1 MKKKWLSLLLVGV
14 MALSVALSGC
24 GGSGGSGG
32 SGGGASDETGAAPA
46 GGGEDAA
53 AAEDSH
59 LDFGIYWFGD
69 DLDPGNGWNGWTLTR
84 AAVGETL
91 VTVDENLNFVG
102 QIADEWSVDDDQV
115 TWRFHIRDGVTFQN
129 GNVCDAEAVVGS
141 IQRSLEV
148 NERGQTNLKLASV
161 EADGDWVVFT
171 TEEPYGAFLANLTE
185 PLFVIVDTSVDTSD
199 YG

>member
-32 SGGGASDETGAAPA
+32 SGGGASDETGAAPS

-91 VTVDENLNFVG
+91 VKAAARLMDKV
-102 QIADEWSVDDDQV
+102 
-115 TWRFHIRDGVTFQN
+115 FHST
-129 GNVCDAEAVVGS
+129 
-141 IQRSLEV
+141 
-148 NERGQTNLKLASV
+148 
-161 EADGDWVVFT
+161 
-171 TEEPYGAFLANLTE
+171 GA
-185 PLFVIVDTSVDTSD
+185 
-199 YG
+199 